1 MRRNHLLTGALI
13 TALCVALPGCTVNS
27 RGAAEPMVRM
37 RAEKD
42 LECPSSEIALEQLEI
57 GNRYRARGCG
67 RTKVY
72 RTACRGLECTVAN
85 EDEPA
90 IPWADRP
97 APDEFHR

>member
-1 MRRNHLLTGALI
+1 MRRSQMLTGALI
-13 TALCVALPGCTVNS
+13 SAFFVVLPGCTVNS
-27 RGAAEPMVRM
+27 RGAAEPMVRL

-42 LECPSSEIALEQLEI
+42 LECPSSEITLEAIEI

-72 RTACRGLECTVAN
+72 RSACRGLECTVSG